1 MRSHR
6 GALRSRRE
14 RSDAHAVDPRAPH
27 SRHLARPRPPI
38 RQTRQ
43 ACGQRALGAEDRAER
58 ADEREERRD
67 ERDAEEAVARRRG
80 KPVVVERGG
89 SGGPAASA
97 VRHDYAVRNAGQ
109 ATISELWLWIEDES
123 GNAVSTRADGTIALV
138 PG

>member
-1 MRSHR
+1 VNAATLTVSNLALLIA
-6 GALRSRRE
+6 GISLVLALRSDRR
-14 RSDAHAVDPRAPH
+14 AKRAE
-27 SRHLARPRPPI
+27 
-38 RQTRQ
+38 
-43 ACGQRALGAEDRAER
+43 QRALGAEDRAER

-67 ERDAEEAVARRRG
+67 EREAEEAVARRRG

-89 SGGPAASA
+89 SGGHAASA

-123 GNAVSTRADGTIALV
+123 GNAVSTRAGGTIALV